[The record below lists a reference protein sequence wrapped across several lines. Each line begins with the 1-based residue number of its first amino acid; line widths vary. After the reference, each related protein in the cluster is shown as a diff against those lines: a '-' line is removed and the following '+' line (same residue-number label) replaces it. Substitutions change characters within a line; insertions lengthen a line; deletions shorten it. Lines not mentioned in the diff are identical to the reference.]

1 LPHER
6 RRRYTPA
13 EPESQASDDMK
24 WIVDFYHQRR
34 ALVARYDVDASSAAA
49 AVVLG
54 RQALLAEH
62 PPAPP
67 RGRPTLF
74 ERAERI
80 GGQDGTGW
88 IVYRIVKG
96 DGMPANAI
104 SS

>member
-1 LPHER
+1 MAS
-6 RRRYTPA
+6 A
-13 EPESQASDDMK
+13 EPESHEDDGMK
-24 WIVDFYHQRR
+24 WVVDFYHQRR
-34 ALVARYDVDASSAAA
+34 ALVARYDVDAPSAAA

-54 RQALLAEH
+54 RQALLAQH

-67 RGRPTLF
+67 RGRPSLF

-88 IVYRIVKG
+88 IVYRIAKG
-96 DGMPANAI
+96 DGMPADVV